1 VELLRL
7 EEQLTQDILL
17 QGRICGGACLPSWGF
32 RGAKAQGE
40 EASKLEDC
48 DVTLKSK

>member
-1 VELLRL
+1 MRL

-17 QGRICGGACLPSWGF
+17 QGRMYGGTCLPSWGS

-40 EASKLEDC
+40 ETSKLEDC